1 MHYSAFRFA
10 SKICVN
16 FFVVLSLFLSQFSP
30 SVQAKYQEPS
40 APPDIQNKEL
50 SNIIQNSL
58 SPSNLFS
65 SSFQIKKSYPKVT
78 ADKSSNSCLDDYCV
92 YLPLAVKS
100 GTPISLNGPD
110 LAVTISDNNVS
121 ANPGDTVVYVLSY
134 LNNGSKDSTG
144 ISLSGILPVNTS
156 FDSSSSTTGWKQ
168 IGTSRLYSLTI
179 GSLSAGQ
186 SGQVTFAITIP
197 DPAPQDLT
205 EIQIKA
211 SIQDDG
217 THGGDPNTS
226 NNSAS
231 ESTPVNSPSNQ
242 VDLTV
247 SVSDGGQP
255 AVPGGKITYE
265 LEYTNIGSS
274 PASGVVLT
282 EFLPD
287 FTHFDASVSTSG
299 WQQVGT
305 THEYTFA
312 IGDLASGSN
321 GTATFV
327 VAVTDTVTAG
337 VAAISN
343 TASIVDDGLNGND
356 ANAANNTTSSI
367 TILEAQPDLKISMDD
382 HDQPVLPGATLV
394 YELSYSN
401 VGNQN
406 ATGVLITETLPQHT
420 SYDVIHSSPGW
431 QKVGAT
437 NQYQLMIGGFG
448 AGINGSVQFAV
459 IVTSEPPQGV
469 TSISNTAT
477 ITDDGANGTDPTNSN
492 NTVNTITPL
501 TLTLDLPDLAV
512 TQQADITIAVPG
524 DTIVYTIQ
532 YLNSGTEPASGSILT
547 STLPANTTFNALES
561 NAGWQQIGSTNQYTY
576 AIGNIAE
583 GGSGSSVF
591 VVDVIGAIPAG
602 AAEISHIT
610 TISDD
615 GSHGVDKNAANN
627 TSTLSLSL
635 SAQPDLTLAVI
646 DGGQA
651 VVPGDT
657 LTYLINYQNNGN
669 QGATGVALSATLP
682 ENTSFDAVKST
693 AGWQQVGTGSQYRLM
708 IGGLNSAVSGTASFT
723 VDVASSVPAGLS
735 TLSGSFSIFDDGLN
749 GSDPTPVNNSTSTAT
764 AIDATPDLSLT
775 KSDGGLTSVIP
786 GATLTYTLTYA
797 NVGNQGA
804 TGVILIEN
812 LPEYTAFDAVHS
824 AASWQ
829 QVGTSTQYQY
839 AVGSLGA
846 GGSGSTQF
854 AVTVTGT
861 PPTGV
866 VSVTNSAVIS
876 DNGANGLDLVSTN
889 NTATR
894 TTALNLSPD
903 LGLTKSGTA
912 LVQSGS
918 VIEYTLSYS
927 NQGYANATGVVVT
940 ETVPANT
947 TFNVASSSVGWLQ
960 VGSTSQYQYTVGNVD
975 HNASGQIVF
984 VVTADASLPASITG
998 ISNTASI
1005 ADDGTNGT
1013 DQNSLNNTATYTS
1026 LVSSGPTNICGA
1038 ISTNTIWTADKSP
1051 YIVTCDVTINSGV
1064 TLTIEPGTIIK
1075 FNATSRRLVINGTVN
1090 ASGTEAN
1097 RVYFT
1102 SYKDDSLGGDTNG
1115 DGNTTSPQRGDW
1127 STLYVGDT
1135 GQLNLVWT
1143 VVRYG
1148 GYSSSYYANVYLT
1161 GNAIA
1166 SIDNSIISHSS
1177 YYGVRVNTTTSGK
1190 NTQLTIHSSTIENNT
1205 NKGIYVYIT
1214 SATGL
1219 VNISSTQIRQNGS
1232 TGFETNSA
1240 TGLTF
1245 QNNNILDNQGYAGY
1259 ISFSSNSY
1267 QLLAGNSGSGNTKNG
1282 IALAGTIGQ
1291 NTSLSYMPTMAYI
1304 IPSNDLTVNAG
1315 ATLTIPAG
1323 QGIKG
1328 DSTSSRLT
1336 VNGTLLTQGT
1346 SGAPVYFT
1354 SIKDDSVGGDDNKD
1368 GTASTP
1374 ASGDWSG
1381 IYVQDG
1387 GLLEFNYTHLRYGG
1401 YGTDTNASSLA
1412 LYRNAQ
1418 ATLNNSSI
1426 SYSRNDGIHL
1436 SNNLSTDL
1444 NKLFLTNSI
1453 IQNNYFGVYT
1463 SSNYGSFQVT
1473 ISGSTIRNNQEY
1485 GVYID
1490 ASNTTTISNSE
1501 FSGNGNTGLY
1511 LSRANQVSLNNN
1523 TFTNNAGYAAYAAY
1537 LYFQNGTYSS
1547 LAGNSGSGNTING
1560 IALAGTIGQNTILS
1574 YMPTM
1579 AYIIPSNDLTVNA
1592 GATLTIPAG
1601 QGIKGDST
1609 SSRLTV
1615 NGTLLTQG
1623 TSGAPVYFTSIKD
1636 DSVGGDDNKDGTA
1649 STPAS
1654 GDWSGIYVQDGGLLE
1669 FNYTHLRY
1677 GGYGTDTNASSLALY
1692 RNAQATLNNSSIS
1705 YSRNDGIHLS
1715 NNLSTDLNKLFL
1727 TNSIIQNNYFGVY
1740 TSSNYGSFQVTI
1752 SGSTIR
1758 NNQEYGVYIDASNTT
1773 TISNSEFSGN
1783 GNTGLYLS
1791 RANQVSLNNNTF
1803 TNNAGYAA
1811 YAAYLYFQ
1819 NGTYS
1824 SLAGNS
1830 GSGNTINGIALAGTI
1845 GQNTILSYMPTM
1857 AYIIPSNDLT
1867 VNAGATLTIPAGQGI
1882 KAESTSS
1889 HLRVNGTLLSQGTS
1903 STPVYFTSIK
1913 DDSVGGDDNKDG
1925 TASTPA
1931 PGDWASISVA
1941 TTGRLIL
1948 NYTHLRYGGNIS
1960 SSNGSID
1967 LVNNAQGTLN
1977 NSSVSYSAEP
1987 GIYLNTGSA
1996 SYTVN
2001 LTLTSSTLQNN
2012 SDHGIYYSWSGGGT
2026 GLINITGSTFRNNT
2040 GNGIRLEQ
2048 TGTVYVFDSY
2058 IYNNFAYG
2066 IYNGSSSSVVTA
2078 RNNWWGSSSG
2088 PAPFGSGNGINYRTC
2103 YDSVLKKNYICQYYV
2118 DASPWL
2124 GQTVS
2129 YGKAAPYQKRVSD
2142 PVNTATGNFS
2152 YNRTDLSI
2160 STRSLP
2166 IQFSRAYNSAYP
2178 EDGVMGL
2185 GWTHSYN
2192 IKAVE
2197 STIDQSVTIS
2207 FGDGHTERF
2216 TWNGTSY
2223 VPPAGVYSILARNN
2237 GLFHLTFKN
2246 QTLYSFDSLGRL
2258 AYITDRNGNI
2268 TTLTYTGANIS
2279 QVTAPDGRTLAFTYN
2294 GSGRLSQITDPLAR
2308 TVQYSYDAAGN
2319 LTTVT
2324 DLNNQPTTFAY
2335 DTNHRLLSITDA
2347 NNHTFVINVYNDDG
2361 RVIEQYDAQN
2371 HKTTFDYDIIN
2382 HLTTVTDA
2390 LNHTTTYQYD
2400 ADLRLTGETDGLT
2413 HTESYTYDINNNR
2426 LTVADRNN
2434 HTTIYTYDSNGNV
2447 LTVTNARN
2455 GVSTYTYD
2463 DHNNVLTFTDPL
2475 SHMTTYTYDA
2485 SGNRLSATDAL
2496 ISTTTYTY
2504 YEDADRLGLLH
2515 TVTDPLSHTTTYDYN
2530 SQGDL
2535 TSVIDPLNQTQTY
2548 TYDLGGRKLTYT
2560 DARSNTWTYA
2570 YDNLNR
2576 LLSETDPRSGVTT
2589 YTYDPVGNLNAQEDP
2604 NHKSTIYIYDEKDLL
2619 TTVTDT
2625 QKYVSSFTY
2634 DAVGNKLTETDGNL
2648 HTTTYG
2654 YDAANRLV
2662 TVTNSLNQMIS
2673 YGYDNAGNRTTVTDA
2688 LSHTTSTAYDELNR
2702 PVTITD
2708 PLNHVATTTYDAVGN
2723 VLTITDANNHTTSY
2737 TYTAANQLQ
2746 TVTDARNGVV
2756 TYGYDAVGNRISM
2769 EDANHHI
2776 TSYTYNENNLLVS
2789 VTDPLNHASTHT
2801 YDANGNRATTLDANG
2816 HTTTYTYDELN
2827 RLTHIVYDDG
2837 TSVAYTYDAAGNRL
2851 TMVDSLGTTSY
2862 VYDDLYRPL
2871 SISNPTGSTSYTY
2884 DALNRLTITTPA
2896 GTTNYTYD
2904 AADRMQT
2911 VTDWQNQVTTYT
2923 YDAADR
2929 QTGIA
2934 YPNGVTTTNTYDN
2947 ADRLTSIITV
2957 NGATTL
2963 ASITY
2968 TMDNVGNRLTM
2979 VDSDG
2984 VTTYTYDELNRL
2996 LTVAY
3001 PTGSPASV
3009 SYTYDPMGN
3018 RLTMTEDGVMT
3029 TYAYNEADQLTST
3042 TRNSVT
3048 TTYTWDNNGNM
3059 LTKGSQTFTWNHA
3072 GRMVEL
3078 TNAGT
3083 TASYRYNGDGVRL
3096 GKTVNGIVTDY
3107 LQDQAAGLPV
3117 VVRETASG
3125 TISEYVYG
3133 TDMLAMSSG
3142 GWLFFHTDGLGSTR
3156 AITNPGG
3163 TVTERYSYDAF
3174 GGERSHM
3181 GSSTQPFTYTGE
3193 QVDPEAGFIFLRARY
3208 YDPMGGRFINRDQFK
3223 GVMAS
3228 IQTLNRYLYTIN
3240 NPIKANDPSGMF
3252 IEETSDKINGFM
3264 WEHIVSNIPFMKD
3277 MEKLSNYGDQYA
3289 SARARKEALIFE
3301 ATYGDVTSEEYEQV
3315 EREEMQ
3321 ALNGMLKTP
3330 VDIMRKTPGTSLNI
3344 SLDPDYFKP
3353 EIPVPEPVNSAI
3365 QGKKIYDT
3373 LYSFYEDPSKIFTYG
3388 LNRLAQE
3395 AWGGFMDAVWGI
3407 PGRSLDQ
3414 QFAPYLQNGSVLG
3427 TSDYGFSGPPSQEK

>member
-1 MHYSAFRFA
+1 M
-10 SKICVN
+10 
-16 FFVVLSLFLSQFSP
+16 
-30 SVQAKYQEPS
+30 
-40 APPDIQNKEL
+40 
-50 SNIIQNSL
+50 
-58 SPSNLFS
+58 
-65 SSFQIKKSYPKVT
+65 
-78 ADKSSNSCLDDYCV
+78 
-92 YLPLAVKS
+92 
-100 GTPISLNGPD
+100 
-110 LAVTISDNNVS
+110 
-121 ANPGDTVVYVLSY
+121 
-134 LNNGSKDSTG
+134 
-144 ISLSGILPVNTS
+144 
-156 FDSSSSTTGWKQ
+156 
-168 IGTSRLYSLTI
+168 
-179 GSLSAGQ
+179 
-186 SGQVTFAITIP
+186 
-197 DPAPQDLT
+197 
-205 EIQIKA
+205 
-211 SIQDDG
+211 
-217 THGGDPNTS
+217 
-226 NNSAS
+226 
-231 ESTPVNSPSNQ
+231 
-242 VDLTV
+242 
-247 SVSDGGQP
+247 
-255 AVPGGKITYE
+255 
-265 LEYTNIGSS
+265 
-274 PASGVVLT
+274 
-282 EFLPD
+282 
-287 FTHFDASVSTSG
+287 
-299 WQQVGT
+299 
-305 THEYTFA
+305 
-312 IGDLASGSN
+312 
-321 GTATFV
+321 
-327 VAVTDTVTAG
+327 
-337 VAAISN
+337 
-343 TASIVDDGLNGND
+343 
-356 ANAANNTTSSI
+356 
-367 TILEAQPDLKISMDD
+367 
-382 HDQPVLPGATLV
+382 
-394 YELSYSN
+394 
-401 VGNQN
+401 
-406 ATGVLITETLPQHT
+406 
-420 SYDVIHSSPGW
+420 
-431 QKVGAT
+431 
-437 NQYQLMIGGFG
+437 
-448 AGINGSVQFAV
+448 
-459 IVTSEPPQGV
+459 
-469 TSISNTAT
+469 
-477 ITDDGANGTDPTNSN
+477 
-492 NTVNTITPL
+492 
-501 TLTLDLPDLAV
+501 
-512 TQQADITIAVPG
+512 
-524 DTIVYTIQ
+524 
-532 YLNSGTEPASGSILT
+532 
-547 STLPANTTFNALES
+547 
-561 NAGWQQIGSTNQYTY
+561 
-576 AIGNIAE
+576 
-583 GGSGSSVF
+583 
-591 VVDVIGAIPAG
+591 
-602 AAEISHIT
+602 
-610 TISDD
+610 
-615 GSHGVDKNAANN
+615 
-627 TSTLSLSL
+627 
-635 SAQPDLTLAVI
+635 
-646 DGGQA
+646 
-651 VVPGDT
+651 
-657 LTYLINYQNNGN
+657 
-669 QGATGVALSATLP
+669 
-682 ENTSFDAVKST
+682 
-693 AGWQQVGTGSQYRLM
+693 
-708 IGGLNSAVSGTASFT
+708 
-723 VDVASSVPAGLS
+723 
-735 TLSGSFSIFDDGLN
+735 
-749 GSDPTPVNNSTSTAT
+749 
-764 AIDATPDLSLT
+764 
-775 KSDGGLTSVIP
+775 
-786 GATLTYTLTYA
+786 
-797 NVGNQGA
+797 
-804 TGVILIEN
+804 
-812 LPEYTAFDAVHS
+812 
-824 AASWQ
+824 
-829 QVGTSTQYQY
+829 
-839 AVGSLGA
+839 
-846 GGSGSTQF
+846 
-854 AVTVTGT
+854 
-861 PPTGV
+861 
-866 VSVTNSAVIS
+866 
-876 DNGANGLDLVSTN
+876 
-889 NTATR
+889 
-894 TTALNLSPD
+894 
-903 LGLTKSGTA
+903 
-912 LVQSGS
+912 
-918 VIEYTLSYS
+918 
-927 NQGYANATGVVVT
+927 
-940 ETVPANT
+940 
-947 TFNVASSSVGWLQ
+947 
-960 VGSTSQYQYTVGNVD
+960 
-975 HNASGQIVF
+975 
-984 VVTADASLPASITG
+984 
-998 ISNTASI
+998 
-1005 ADDGTNGT
+1005 
-1013 DQNSLNNTATYTS
+1013 
-1026 LVSSGPTNICGA
+1026 
-1038 ISTNTIWTADKSP
+1038 
-1051 YIVTCDVTINSGV
+1051 
-1064 TLTIEPGTIIK
+1064 
-1075 FNATSRRLVINGTVN
+1075 
-1090 ASGTEAN
+1090 
-1097 RVYFT
+1097 
-1102 SYKDDSLGGDTNG
+1102 
-1115 DGNTTSPQRGDW
+1115 
-1127 STLYVGDT
+1127 
-1135 GQLNLVWT
+1135 
-1143 VVRYG
+1143 
-1148 GYSSSYYANVYLT
+1148 
-1161 GNAIA
+1161 
-1166 SIDNSIISHSS
+1166 
-1177 YYGVRVNTTTSGK
+1177 
-1190 NTQLTIHSSTIENNT
+1190 
-1205 NKGIYVYIT
+1205 
-1214 SATGL
+1214 
-1219 VNISSTQIRQNGS
+1219 
-1232 TGFETNSA
+1232 
-1240 TGLTF
+1240 
-1245 QNNNILDNQGYAGY
+1245 
-1259 ISFSSNSY
+1259 
-1267 QLLAGNSGSGNTKNG
+1267 
-1282 IALAGTIGQ
+1282 
-1291 NTSLSYMPTMAYI
+1291 
-1304 IPSNDLTVNAG
+1304 
-1315 ATLTIPAG
+1315 
-1323 QGIKG
+1323 
-1328 DSTSSRLT
+1328 
-1336 VNGTLLTQGT
+1336 
-1346 SGAPVYFT
+1346 
-1354 SIKDDSVGGDDNKD
+1354 GGDDNKD

-1623 TSGAPVYFTSIKD
+1623 TSGA
-1636 DSVGGDDNKDGTA
+1636 
-1649 STPAS
+1649 
-1654 GDWSGIYVQDGGLLE
+1654 
-1669 FNYTHLRY
+1669 
-1677 GGYGTDTNASSLALY
+1677 
-1692 RNAQATLNNSSIS
+1692 
-1705 YSRNDGIHLS
+1705 
-1715 NNLSTDLNKLFL
+1715 
-1727 TNSIIQNNYFGVY
+1727 
-1740 TSSNYGSFQVTI
+1740 
-1752 SGSTIR
+1752 
-1758 NNQEYGVYIDASNTT
+1758 
-1773 TISNSEFSGN
+1773 
-1783 GNTGLYLS
+1783 
-1791 RANQVSLNNNTF
+1791 
-1803 TNNAGYAA
+1803 
-1811 YAAYLYFQ
+1811 
-1819 NGTYS
+1819 
-1824 SLAGNS
+1824 
-1830 GSGNTINGIALAGTI
+1830 
-1845 GQNTILSYMPTM
+1845 
-1857 AYIIPSNDLT
+1857 
-1867 VNAGATLTIPAGQGI
+1867 
-1882 KAESTSS
+1882 
-1889 HLRVNGTLLSQGTS
+1889 
-1903 STPVYFTSIK
+1903 PVYFTSIK